1 MRESPG
7 TVNADMNEERTS
19 LYYKDAG
26 SDKEYHVQLVAQD
39 GGFMVTYQ
47 NGRRG
52 GALAQGRKTAAPVAY
67 DVAKKAYD
75 KIVKEKLS
83 KGYTRSEAGAVF
95 SGGELEARFTG
106 IVPQL
111 LNPVEEAAVEVLFTD
126 PVWVL
131 QEKHDGHRRLV
142 QRTEQQTVGI
152 NRKGMATGLPRE
164 VAEAVASFSA
174 CPLVLDGELVGSV
187 LAVFDVLEHGH
198 RNLRGLPYGE
208 RLAVL
213 EALGGEL
220 AAGQGSGGIF
230 ITKTARDE
238 ASKRTLYAA
247 LKAGGL
253 EGGVFKRLDAAYVA
267 GRPHSGGNQLK
278 CKFTH
283 TASFIVTSAHATRR
297 SVALG
302 LLDESGGPYAAGNCT
317 IPSNYAI
324 PPAGAIVEV
333 EYLYAF
339 PGGSVFQPQYKGL
352 RDDVDAAECRTAQL
366 HFKAVATDEDE
377 EGASGPA

>member
-1 MRESPG
+1 MAAPAAPLPD
-7 TVNADMNEERTS
+7 TMNEERTS

-52 GALAQGRKTAAPVAY
+52 GALAQGKKTAAPVAY

-95 SGGELEARFTG
+95 TGGELEARFTG

-111 LNPVEEAAVEVLFTD
+111 LNPIDEAAVEALFAD
-126 PVWVL
+126 PAWVL

-142 QRTEQQTVGI
+142 QRTAEQTVGI
-152 NRKGMATGLPRE
+152 NRKGIATGLPQE
-164 VAEAVASFSA
+164 VAEAVAGFSA
-174 CPLVLDGELVGSV
+174 CPLVLDGELLGSV
-187 LAVFDVLEHGH
+187 LAVFDVLEHGS
-198 RNLRGLPYGE
+198 RDLRGLPYGE

-213 EALGGEL
+213 EALGSEL
-220 AAGQGSGGIF
+220 AAAGTGGIF
-230 ITKTARDE
+230 ITQTARDE
-238 ASKRTLYAA
+238 ASKRALYAA
-247 LKAGGL
+247 LKQGGL

-283 TASFIVTSAHATRR
+283 TASFIVTSAHATKR

-302 LLDESGGPYAAGNCT
+302 LLDESGGKYAAGNCT
-317 IPSNYAI
+317 IPSNHAI
-324 PPAGAIVEV
+324 PAAGAIVEV

-352 RDDVDAAECRTAQL
+352 RDDVAAVECRTGQL
-366 HFKAVATDEDE
+366 HFKAGASDEDE
-377 EGASGPA
+377 EGASGTE